1 MGLLSNEDREVIR
14 KEWFNNLQNN
24 VEIIFFEKEN
34 CQTCETIK
42 EILNEISELDE
53 RISFSIE
60 NITSDKASEY
70 NINKGPALVIKEKD
84 KEDKGVR
91 FYGLPAGHE
100 FVSFLHAIKM
110 FGEGNAELNP
120 ATIEKLQS
128 LDSEKHIQV
137 FVTLSCPYCPSAV
150 ITAHKMAYVSDKVKA
165 DMVNAEEF
173 YELSNQ
179 YGVSA
184 VPRVVINENHFFE
197 GALPEEA
204 YIEEVLKA

>member
-1 MGLLSNEDREVIR
+1 MGLLSNEDKEVIR

-42 EILNEISELDE
+42 EILGEVSELDE

-84 KEDKGVR
+84 KEDRGVR

-110 FGEGNAELNP
+110 FGEGNAELSQM
-120 ATIEKLQS
+120 TIEKLKNM
-128 LDSEKHIQV
+128 DSEKHIQV

-165 DMVNAEEF
+165 DMINAEEF

-197 GALPEEA
+197 GALPEEN
-204 YIEEVLKA
+204 YLDEVLKA